1 MNDYYSTYNKWFIKF
16 HLLIMNNGIFTLLWF
31 FLFFL
36 GIPTILFYKLTVRL
50 IAICNNTFLL
60 ALCIVVEFFTLV
72 PFVVNLLM
80 VYLDWIYRLNED
92 YWTDKLI
99 KKGCKNE

>member
-16 HLLIMNNGIFTLLWF
+16 HLLVMNNCIFTILWF

-36 GIPTILFYKLTVRL
+36 GVPTILFYKLTVKMIVL
-50 IAICNNTFLL
+50 CNNTFLF
-60 ALCIVVEFFTLV
+60 ALFMIAEIFIFA

-80 VYLDWIYRLNED
+80 VYLDWMYRLNET
-92 YWTDKLI
+92 YWTDKLT